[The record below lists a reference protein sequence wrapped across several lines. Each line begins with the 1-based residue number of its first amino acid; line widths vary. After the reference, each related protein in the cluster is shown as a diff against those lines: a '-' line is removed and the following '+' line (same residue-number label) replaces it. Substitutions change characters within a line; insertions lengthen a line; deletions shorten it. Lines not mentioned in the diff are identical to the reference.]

1 MATPRNRSEWPAW
14 RISPALLGTAALML
28 PVLLVALI
36 GLVVDPRMMT
46 GAPIWM
52 KPAKFA
58 ISIFIY
64 AITLAWAFTFIPD
77 WPRTRKIVGRVTA
90 VTLVLEVAIIV
101 AQVLRGTT
109 SHFNVST
116 PLNAV
121 LFTTMGT
128 AIVVQTVTSVAVV
141 VALWRTRFA
150 DPALGWALRLGLL
163 MTVVG
168 ASAGGIMTRPTSA
181 QLAAARAGEGMTT
194 VGAHTVGAVDG
205 GPGLPAAGWSVQH
218 GDLRVPHFIGL
229 HAFQA
234 LPIVALLTRRRQQA
248 DALRT
253 TIVFAATAAYVFLF
267 VLLLWQALH
276 GVPVLSLGG
285 LGVAAAGAAVI
296 GVMAWLAAS
305 PHEAADAIAVG
316 R

>member
-1 MATPRNRSEWPAW
+1 MATRGSHLEWPAW
-14 RISPALLGTAALML
+14 RTSPALLATAGLML
-28 PVLLVALI
+28 PFLLAALI
-36 GLVVDPRMMT
+36 GLVVDPRIVT
-46 GAPIWM
+46 GAPIWL

-64 AITLAWAFTFIPD
+64 AITLAWAFTLIPG

-90 VTLVLEVAIIV
+90 ATLTLEMAIIV
-101 AQVLRGTT
+101 AQVLRGTS

-116 PLNAV
+116 PLNGA
-121 LFTTMGT
+121 LFATMGT
-128 AIVVQTVTSVAVV
+128 AIVVQTITSVAVV

-163 MTVVG
+163 ITIVG
-168 ASAGGIMTRPTSA
+168 ASAGGIMTQPTSA
-181 QLAAARAGEGMTT
+181 QLAAARSGATMTT
-194 VGAHTVGAVDG
+194 VGAHTVGGMDG
-205 GPGLPAAGWSVQH
+205 GPGLPGTGWSVQH

-234 LPIVALLTRRRQQA
+234 LPIVALLMRRRQPS

-253 TIVFAATAAYVFLF
+253 KIVFGAAAAYVLLF

-276 GVPVLSLGG
+276 GVPVLSVGG
-285 LGVAAAGAAVI
+285 IALAAAGAAVI
-296 GVMAWLAAS
+296 GVVTWLAAS
-305 PHEAADAIAVG
+305 PHGAADAIAVG